1 MTRTNISFFCLNIL
15 FIVILFIVDLRSPSA
30 EGGARTNMLDD
41 RGRSALDAS
50 KERLLKARHKNNRRL
65 KAVVMLL
72 SEEEERIQLKDP
84 NTIERLG
91 SIEEVLSREYV
102 YGEDRKGSGKCC
114 SVQ

>member
-1 MTRTNISFFCLNIL
+1 
-15 FIVILFIVDLRSPSA
+15 
-30 EGGARTNMLDD
+30 MLDD

-72 SEEEERIQLKDP
+72 SEEEERNQNDP